1 MTHMVDIAQSV
12 EQLIVVQ
19 QVARSSRVIHP
30 SKAPL
35 RRGLCHMPSSP
46 GIRDIIH
53 RLPVPCCRAD
63 ATTRR

>member
-30 SKAPL
+30 SKARFGGAFVIAL
-35 RRGLCHMPSSP
+35 SGSGHDTQAGALSGVLVS
-46 GIRDIIH
+46 
-53 RLPVPCCRAD
+53 
-63 ATTRR
+63 

>member
-35 RRGLCHMPSSP
+35 RRGLCLALSGSGHDTQAGALSGVLLS
-46 GIRDIIH
+46 
-53 RLPVPCCRAD
+53 
-63 ATTRR
+63 